1 LSASDAGK
9 LHPDKA
15 AELHQQYGPELRC
28 FLLGLLRDAQLAD
41 DVAQTTFTKLV
52 EQGHT
57 AREESLKGWL
67 YRVAYRE
74 AMQVRRRQSVEDAA
88 RRRVAWSREV
98 AAESADSPLLQAEAI
113 EKVRRAIANLPA
125 EQQQVVRMRIY
136 QEMTFA
142 EIAREM
148 GIPLGTAL
156 GRMRAALKKLRASL
170 EGER

>member
-9 LHPDKA
+9 IHPDKA
-15 AELHQQYGPELRC
+15 AELHQLYGRELRY

-41 DVAQTTFTKLV
+41 DVSQATFTKLV

-88 RRRVAWSREV
+88 RQRVAWSREV
-98 AAESADSPLLQAEAI
+98 AAESADSPLLQAEVI
-113 EKVRRAIANLPA
+113 EKVRCSIANLPA

-142 EIAREM
+142 QIAQEM

-170 EGER
+170 ECER